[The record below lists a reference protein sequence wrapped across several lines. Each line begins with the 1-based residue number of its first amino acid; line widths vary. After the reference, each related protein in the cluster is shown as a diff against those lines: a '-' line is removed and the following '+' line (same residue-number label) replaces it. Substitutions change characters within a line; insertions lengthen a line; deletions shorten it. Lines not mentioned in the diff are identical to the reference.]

1 MRQNNDESEEN
12 KEIDQRDA
20 QIVNEVIN
28 ANINEAN

>member
-12 KEIDQRDA
+12 KETDQRDA
-20 QIVNEVIN
+20 QIVNEFIN